1 MSISLEVTRRLGT
14 KERRKSLQTN
24 ILSFTKREMINLLH
38 KIINV
43 SDERLLCLL
52 LPILPERH
60 LLLIFKVIKNN
71 SGYREEKDEVVSQK
85 ASCDNF

>member
-1 MSISLEVTRRLGT
+1 MGT
-14 KERRKSLQTN
+14 KGRRKSLQTN
-24 ILSFTKREMINLLH
+24 ILSFTREMINLLD

-43 SDERLLCLL
+43 SDERLLFLL

-71 SGYREEKDEVVSQK
+71 SGYREEKEEVVSQK

>member
-1 MSISLEVTRRLGT
+1 MGT
-14 KERRKSLQTN
+14 KGRRKSLQTN

-71 SGYREEKDEVVSQK
+71 SGDREEKDEVVSQK

>member
-1 MSISLEVTRRLGT
+1 MGT
-14 KERRKSLQTN
+14 KGRRKSLQTN
-24 ILSFTKREMINLLH
+24 ILNFTKREMINLLD

-43 SDERLLCLL
+43 SDERLLFLL

-71 SGYREEKDEVVSQK
+71 SGYREEKEEVVSQK

>member
-1 MSISLEVTRRLGT
+1 MKG
-14 KERRKSLQTN
+14 RRKSLQTN
-24 ILSFTKREMINLLH
+24 ILSFTKREMINLLD

-43 SDERLLCLL
+43 SDERLLFLL

-71 SGYREEKDEVVSQK
+71 SGDREEKDEVVSQK